1 MKKAKRLIS
10 LFLSVFMF
18 LSVTAGI
25 EYSAFAETTGSQ
37 IAEYA
42 KTFKGCSYKHAAKG
56 PKCFDCSGFVYY
68 VFKHFG
74 FTVPTSTDGYSNA
87 SKYGTKITG
96 DANAKLGDIVV
107 WSGHVGIYIGNG
119 KVMNALGT
127 KTGVCE
133 TEIATFVNSKRVK
146 NPSHYYL
153 RVKGVYEYIT
163 NPSVTVKT
171 PTELKTNSV
180 KLNFT
185 GNNPSKIKIKTVGI
199 QVRKKGTSNW
209 KTKTK
214 TVASGYT
221 NASSL
226 TIGCTVGSGKELNM
240 SLSSGTAY
248 EYRAYAVYNKKNYYS
263 SVKTFT
269 TAVISPSVAVNSVTD
284 IHSNSAKLN
293 FTVKNPSKL
302 SIKTIGVQIRKK
314 GSSEWLSGQET
325 VKAGNVNA
333 SSFSFSWNIGSD
345 KALNMT
351 LESGAAYEYKA
362 YIICNGGYYYSSLS
376 TFKTKSAESNAIAA
390 AYKMEDTE
398 NDALDEYEELKA
410 PVLEASVNSN
420 GSFRL
425 SWNKIAGA
433 EKYELF
439 IKNADGSY
447 KLMKTTTALSFTTAV
462 AAYGKQYTYKVRAVR
477 TVDSR
482 HSFISDYSSAVNAVN
497 KKILQTPE
505 MKVKVNSDG
514 SFTLSW
520 DKITG
525 ADRYQLY
532 IKNPNGSYKLM
543 KTTSAASFKTA
554 VAAYGGTYTYKMKA
568 VNSKKSGIHSYY
580 SASVNAKNTKKL
592 QAPSG
597 LKVAV
602 HNNGSFTVSWNKVS
616 GADKYELY
624 LYNKGTGKYSLLVST
639 SSNKFTTTVAS
650 KGKTYS
656 YKVRAVKNSKS
667 SVTSDFS
674 AVVSKT
680 R

>member
-1 MKKAKRLIS
+1 MKKTKRLIS

-42 KTFKGCSYKHAAKG
+42 KTFKGCSYKYASKG
-56 PKCFDCSGFVYY
+56 PRCFDCSGFVYY

-133 TEIATFVNSKRVK
+133 TVISTFVNSKRVK

-171 PTELKTNSV
+171 PSDLKTNSV

-185 GNNPSKIKIKTVGI
+185 GNNPSKITMKTVGV

-209 KTKTK
+209 KTKVK

-221 NASSL
+221 NASAL
-226 TIGCTVGSGKELNM
+226 TIGCTVGLGKELNM

-248 EYRAYAVYNKKNYYS
+248 EYRAYAVYNNKYYYS
-263 SVKTFT
+263 SINTFT
-269 TAVISPSVAVNSVTD
+269 TAVISPSVSVNSATD
-284 IHSNSAKLN
+284 ITSKSAKLN
-293 FTVKNPSKL
+293 FTAKNPSKL

-314 GSSEWLSGQET
+314 GSSEWLSGQEA
-325 VKAGNVNA
+325 VKAKNVNA
-333 SSFSFSWNIGSD
+333 SSFSFSWNIGSG
-345 KALNMT
+345 KAMNML
-351 LESGAAYEYKA
+351 LEAGTTYEYKA
-362 YIICNGGYYYSSLS
+362 YVIYNGGYYYSSLS
-376 TFKTKSAESNAIAA
+376 TFKTKSAEKNINAAT
-390 AYKMEDTE
+390 YKMEYTE
-398 NDALDEYEELKA
+398 NDEPAIYEELKA
-410 PVLEASVNSN
+410 PALKASVNAN
-420 GSFRL
+420 GSFKF
-425 SWNKIAGA
+425 SWNKVPGA

-439 IKNADGSY
+439 IKNTDGSY
-447 KLMKTTTALSFTTAV
+447 KLMKTTEDTSFTTAV
-462 AAYGKQYTYKVRAVR
+462 AAYGKQYNYKIRAVR

-482 HSFISDYSSAVNAVN
+482 HCYISDYSSAVNAVN
-497 KKILQTPE
+497 KKILQTPS
-505 MKVKVNSDG
+505 MKVSLNANG
-514 SFTLSW
+514 SFKLSW
-520 DKITG
+520 NAVAG
-525 ADRYQLY
+525 ADSYQLY
-532 IKNPNGSYKLM
+532 IKKPDGSYKLM
-543 KTTSAASFKTA
+543 KTTSALSFTTA

-568 VNSKKSGIHSYY
+568 ANSKNSRIKSSY
-580 SASVNAKNTKKL
+580 SAAVNAKNTKKL
-592 QAPSG
+592 QTPSG
-597 LKVAV
+597 LKVSV
-602 HNNGSFTVSWNKVS
+602 NKNGSFTISWNKVN

-624 LYNKGTGKYSLLVST
+624 LYDRSMGKYSLLIAT
-639 SSNKFTTTVAS
+639 ASNKFTTAVAA

-667 SVTSDFS
+667 SVTSAYS
-674 AVVSKT
+674 AVVSKK